1 MDDNRNE
8 VIVRFDEIATNYD
21 NQRSKLIPC
30 FVDFYHVPV
39 AIASTA
45 VESPNILD
53 IGAGT
58 GLFSSFMLEK
68 YPKANMTL
76 IDISEKMLEVAN
88 SRFKNNSNV
97 KYIVDDYTKHKF
109 EDTFDI
115 VISSLSIHHLTDADK
130 KDLYNKI
137 FSIMKEN
144 SLFINAD
151 QVLGNTPYLE
161 TVYKE
166 DWKKK
171 IESSGLSKTEIMSA
185 YERTSLDKM
194 STLDVQIAWLK
205 EIGFSDV
212 DCIYKYFNF
221 VVLMGRKFK

>member
-1 MDDNRNE
+1 MDDNRNK
-8 VIVRFDEIATNYD
+8 VIVRFDEIASNYD
-21 NQRSKLIPC
+21 NQRRKLIPC
-30 FVDFYHVPV
+30 FDDFYHIPV
-39 AIASTA
+39 SIASTT

-58 GLFSSFMLEK
+58 GLFTSFMLEK
-68 YPKANMTL
+68 YPKANVTL

-88 SRFKNNSNV
+88 SRFKNNTNV

-115 VISSLSIHHLTDADK
+115 VISSLSIHHLMDVDK
-130 KDLYNKI
+130 KDLYYKI

-151 QVLGNTPYLE
+151 QVLGNTPYFD

-194 STLDVQIAWLK
+194 STLDVQITWLK
-205 EIGFSDV
+205 EIGFTDV